1 MSVGGLPMVSA
12 VWRRR
17 RRSLARLLRTRYP
30 PFLLGLPRRSPWAPV
45 FVYHEVEAAA
55 FEADLRFLAENGYRT
70 LGADEFLACAGRAAK
85 SVLLTFDD
93 ARRNFW
99 EVAFRLLRE
108 FGARATVF
116 PPTYWIEPGAGAG
129 EAEERPGASGNFMTW
144 DQLGECARSGLVDV
158 QAHGHRHALVHVSTE
173 LIGFADPELTARH
186 HIYDW
191 PMRREGGRDR
201 LGVPP
206 LGTPVY
212 AAEPLLS
219 SRFRLLENEAAA
231 EACRGLVAAGGG
243 AAFFLREDARALL
256 RRTFAEASHRG
267 RARRADPA
275 AFDALLREEFE
286 CSRGSIQRRLGRP
299 PELFAYPWM
308 LGSDLSLRYAAEAGF
323 KAVFGVGFDFG
334 RARRVAPP
342 PLAFGRLKG
351 GWLRLLPGRGRRR
364 LREVLPERVRSP
376 GWAHLAH

>member
-1 MSVGGLPMVSA
+1 MSRLAGAPRA
-12 VWRRR
+12 HWRRHGR
-17 RRSLARLLRTRYP
+17 ALSRLLRTRYP
-30 PFLLGLPRRSPWAPV
+30 GFVFGLPRKSRRVPV

-108 FGARATVF
+108 FGARATAF
-116 PPTYWIEPGAGAG
+116 APTYWIEPGPGG
-129 EAEERPGASGNFMTW
+129 EAAEERAGAAGRCMSW
-144 DQLGECARSGLVDV
+144 DQLRECARSGLVDV
-158 QAHGHRHALVHVSTE
+158 EAHGHRHALIYTSTR
-173 LIGFADPELTARH
+173 LIGFASPDLVARH
-186 HIYDW
+186 DLYDW
-191 PMRREGGRDR
+191 PMRHEGGRDR

-219 SRFRLLENEAAA
+219 S
-231 EACRGLVAAGGG
+231 ACRVLEDDRATDACRRLVAEGGG
-243 AAFFLREDARALL
+243 AAFFRRPDAGTLL
-256 RRTFAEASHRG
+256 RRTLAAAARARG
-267 RARRADPA
+267 PARRADA
-275 AFDALLREEFE
+275 AALGALVRDEFQRSRELLE
-286 CSRGSIQRRLGRP
+286 RHLGRAP
-299 PELFAYPWM
+299 GLFAYPWM
-308 LGSDLSLRYAAEAGF
+308 LGSDLSLRYAAEAGI

-334 RARRVAPP
+334 RAERLAS